1 MKTRHFQPALDEQT
15 PEVDM
20 SPMIDLVFLL
30 LIFFMTSSSM
40 ITFLKDRNVELPV
53 AESAQV
59 PKSVKS
65 RLLVNVYAEGT
76 YGDDRG
82 SALSL
87 ADVKQDMQGLIVA
100 NPGFRLFIR
109 ADRRSAHRSVREFL
123 DVARDVG
130 VQQVIFSTFT
140 AQP

>member
-1 MKTRHFQPALDEQT
+1 
-15 PEVDM
+15 
-20 SPMIDLVFLL
+20 
-30 LIFFMTSSSM
+30 M
-40 ITFLKDRNVELPV
+40 ITFLKDSKVELPI

-65 RLLVNVYAEGT
+65 RLLVNVYAEGS

-82 SALSL
+82 SPMSL
-87 ADVKQDMQGLIVA
+87 ADVKRDMQGLVVA

-109 ADRRSAHRSVREFL
+109 ADRRSAHRSVRELL

-140 AQP
+140 AKP